1 MIDGVLM
8 LADLSDLPTQ
18 LGTIFYHIVLPM
30 LLIIGIGFVVQRKL
44 GLDMKT
50 MVRLNF
56 YFIVPAIIYYV
67 LVTSELNAGDV
78 GVVVGYHVV
87 MILILGGIT
96 WLAGALRGIPRDQR
110 STMMM
115 ATMFYNSGNYG
126 MPMQDLAFRSA
137 GLGTI
142 AMGLQAFVMVT
153 QNFVSFTLGILI
165 ASSGSSKDRH
175 WKENLLHIVKFP
187 PLYALAAALITI
199 QIRRMLSD
207 EQADLVF
214 TALGPFWS
222 ALGYIKAAFIAIA
235 LVTLGAQLAVVKHE
249 KQRRYPVSMS
259 VMLRLLL
266 SPALGLAMIYV
277 FQISD
282 PFLAQVLLISTATPT
297 AVNAMLLCMEFDAH
311 PNFIARSVFYSTV
324 LSPIT
329 VTLTIFLAQSG
340 VLARLTTAP

>member
-1 MIDGVLM
+1 MMDGVL
-8 LADLSDLPTQ
+8 LLGDLSALPGQ

-30 LLIIGIGFVVQRKL
+30 LLIIAIGFTVQRQL

-67 LVTSELNAGDV
+67 LVTSELKAGDV
-78 GVVVGYHVV
+78 GTVVGFHVA
-87 MILILGGIT
+87 MILILGALT
-96 WLAGALRGIPRDQR
+96 WLAGALRGTPRDQR
-110 STMMM
+110 TTMMM

-137 GLGTI
+137 GLGTV

-165 ASSGSSKDRH
+165 ASSGSSRDRH

-187 PLYALAAALITI
+187 PLYALAAALITM
-199 QIRRMLSD
+199 QVRSMLSQQ
-207 EQADLVF
+207 QAEFFFL
-214 TALGPFWS
+214 ALGPFWS
-222 ALGYIKAAFIAIA
+222 ALGYIKSAFIAIA

-259 VMLRLLL
+259 VLLRLLL
-266 SPALGLAMIYV
+266 GPVLGLAMIYL
-277 FQISD
+277 FGISD
-282 PFLAQVLLISTATPT
+282 PFVAQVLLISTATPT

-311 PNFIARSVFYSTV
+311 PNFIARSVFYSTL

-340 VLARLTTAP
+340 LLARLTAP